1 MAADGHLQLT
11 DFGLAKIGVDALADE
26 SAGGGGGGRAAAS
39 GHTRSI
45 CGTDEYMAP
54 EMLQRNGY
62 GTSVDWWSLGCLLYV
77 LLSRLV
83 VPPHPLHVHLS
94 VAVCCVRAS
103 R

>member
-11 DFGLAKIGVDALADE
+11 DFGLAKIGVDALAGD
-26 SAGGGGGGRAAAS
+26 SASGAGGRGSATVS

-54 EMLQRNGY
+54 EMLLRNGY

-77 LLSRLV
+77 PLS
-83 VPPHPLHVHLS
+83 PPPSPLPPPS
-94 VAVCCVRAS
+94 VALAS
-103 R
+103 SARPLSAA